1 MCVEFSGGRNSLE
14 NVPTYAKEINSGIF
28 GNLTL
33 GRKNEGLKSRD
44 LNLQEGPGHAN
55 RAGCMT
61 APAFDRP
68 QSACALLHGARLHSV
83 AARTAW
89 QSLPHG
95 SACMSQ
101 PGYGRKWLLPPPQPV
116 PTNTCAIIRGS
127 ACASASRWLPVAGGC
142 DLKSMSGRAVGSQ
155 RELILDQPSPARTDS
170 RRSGF
175 YPQCSIR
182 SPSSQHCCK
191 GGVALITRPV
201 DQSRTA
207 PVMTRVSPSRETI
220 AL

>member
-68 QSACALLHGARLHSV
+68 QSACALLHGARL
-83 AARTAW
+83 
-89 QSLPHG
+89 Q
-95 SACMSQ
+95 
-101 PGYGRKWLLPPPQPV
+101 
-116 PTNTCAIIRGS
+116 
-127 ACASASRWLPVAGGC
+127 
-142 DLKSMSGRAVGSQ
+142 
-155 RELILDQPSPARTDS
+155 
-170 RRSGF
+170 RSGKE
-175 YPQCSIR
+175 CMAVVA
-182 SPSSQHCCK
+182 SQK
-191 GGVALITRPV
+191 
-201 DQSRTA
+201 
-207 PVMTRVSPSRETI
+207 RVHVPAGTW
-220 AL
+220 